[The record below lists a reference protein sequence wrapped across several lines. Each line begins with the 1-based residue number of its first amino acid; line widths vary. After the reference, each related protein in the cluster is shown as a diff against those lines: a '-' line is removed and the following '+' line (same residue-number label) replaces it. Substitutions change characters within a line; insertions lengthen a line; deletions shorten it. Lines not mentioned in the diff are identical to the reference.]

1 MQKYRGRHLIRSG
14 LIGVILVL
22 LVSMVGLQFDR
33 VWTLFTARSYQAL
46 FVEAGGLST
55 GDDVMISGIN
65 VGAVSDVSLS
75 HGKALVKFTIDGD
88 VRLAEQTTVR
98 IKTGSLLGKRVLN
111 VVSPPIEPGARP
123 LRMTDVIPTSRTASP
138 YSLNDALGDLTSNVT
153 ATDTDALNQSL
164 DTLAATLDRIAPQLG
179 PTFDSL
185 TRLSKTINTRDR
197 GLRDLLSSAS
207 DVTSILAKRSTQ
219 VNTLILNSDALI
231 SVLADRRQEIVDLLA
246 NTSAV
251 SQQLTALV
259 AENEKELAPTLD
271 RLNSVT
277 AMLEKN
283 NDNIV
288 NTMKGLNKYSVALGE
303 SVASGNYYNAFI
315 ANLMP
320 GQFIQ
325 PFLDSALGL
334 TPRAQLPLPHRERP

>member
-1 MQKYRGRHLIRSG
+1 MRKYEGKRLIRAGLLG
-14 LIGVILVL
+14 LILTVL
-22 LVSMVGLQFDR
+22 ISLVGLQFDK
-33 VWTLFTARSYQAL
+33 VWTQFTAKPYSAL
-46 FVEAGGLST
+46 FAEAGGLGS
-55 GDDVMISGIN
+55 GDDVMISGIV
-65 VGAVSDVSLS
+65 VGTVSNVSLS
-75 HGKALVKFTIDGD
+75 HGKALVKFTVDGD
-88 VRLAEQTTVR
+88 VRLGDETTVR
-98 IKTGSLLGKRVLN
+98 IKTGSLLGKRILN
-111 VVSPPIEPGARP
+111 VVSSGSRT
-123 LRMTDVIPTSRTASP
+123 LRSTDVIPVTRTSSP
-138 YSLNDALGDLTSNVT
+138 YSLTDALGDLTSNVT
-153 ATDTDALNQSL
+153 ATDTDALDQSL
-164 DTLAATLDRIAPQLG
+164 KTLASTLDQIAPQLG

-185 TRLSKTINTRDR
+185 SRLSRTINTRNT
-197 GLRDLLSSAS
+197 GLRDLLHTAS
-207 DVTSILAKRSTQ
+207 DVTGILAKRSAR
-219 VNTLILNSDALI
+219 VNSLILNSDALL
-231 SVLADRRQEIVDLLA
+231 SVLNEQRQEIVDLLA

-259 AENEKELAPTLD
+259 AENEAELAPTLD

-288 NTMKGLNKYSVALGE
+288 NAMKGLNKYSTALGE

>member
-1 MQKYRGRHLIRSG
+1 MRKYQGKRLIRAG
-14 LIGVILVL
+14 LMGVILTVL
-22 LVSMVGLQFDR
+22 ISLVGLQFDN
-33 VWTLFTARSYQAL
+33 VWTLFTAKSYSAL
-46 FVEAGGLST
+46 FAEAGGLGP

-65 VGAVSDVSLS
+65 VGTVSNVSLS
-75 HGKALVKFTIDGD
+75 HGKALVKFTIDGN
-88 VRLAEQTTVR
+88 VRLGDETTVR
-98 IKTGSLLGKRVLN
+98 IKTGSLLGKRVLT
-111 VVSPPIEPGARP
+111 VVSSGARP
-123 LRMTDVIPTSRTASP
+123 LRSTDVIPVTRTSSP
-138 YSLNDALGDLTSNVT
+138 YSLTDALGDLTSNVT
-153 ATDTDALNQSL
+153 DTDTDALNQSL
-164 DTLAATLDRIAPQLG
+164 KTLASTLDQIAPQLG

-185 TRLSKTINTRDR
+185 SRLSKSINTRNT
-197 GLRDLLSSAS
+197 GLRDLLRTAS
-207 DVTSILAKRSTQ
+207 DVTGVLAKRSDR
-219 VNTLILNSDALI
+219 VNALILNSDALL
-231 SVLADRRQEIVDLLA
+231 SVLNDQRQEIVDLLA

-259 AENEKELAPTLD
+259 AENERELAPTLD

-288 NTMKGLNKYSVALGE
+288 NAMKGLNKYSVALGE

>member
-1 MQKYRGRHLIRSG
+1 MQKYRGRNLMRAG
-14 LIGVILVL
+14 LLGAILVVL
-22 LVSMVGLQFDR
+22 ISLVGLQFDKL
-33 VWTLFTARSYQAL
+33 WTLYAAKSYHAL
-46 FVEAGGLST
+46 FAEAGGLGP

-65 VGAVSDVSLS
+65 VGRVSEVSLS
-75 HGKALVKFTIDGD
+75 HGKALVTFTIDGD
-88 VRLAEQTTVR
+88 VRLADQSTVR

-111 VVSPPIEPGARP
+111 VVSEGTRP
-123 LRMTDVIPTSRTASP
+123 LRTTDVIPVSHTSSP
-138 YSLNDALGDLTSNVT
+138 YSLTDALGDLSANV
-153 ATDTDALNQSL
+153 TDTDTGALNQSL
-164 DTLAATLDRIAPQLG
+164 DTLAATLGQVAPQLG

-185 TRLSKTINTRDR
+185 SRLSRTISTRNA
-197 GLRDLLSSAS
+197 GLRDLLSTAT
-207 DVTSILAKRSTQ
+207 DVTGILAKRSTQ

-251 SQQLTALV
+251 AQQLTALV

-271 RLNSVT
+271 RLNAVT
-277 AMLEKN
+277 AMLQKN

-288 NTMKGLNKYSVALGE
+288 NAMKGLNKYSVALGE

>member
-1 MQKYRGRHLIRSG
+1 MQKYRGKWLIRSG
-14 LIGVILVL
+14 LIGVVL
-22 LVSMVGLQFDR
+22 IVLVSLVGLQFDK
-33 VWTLFTARSYQAL
+33 VWTLFTAKSYQAI
-46 FVEAGGLST
+46 FVEAGGLGQ

-65 VGAVSDVSLS
+65 VGKVSDVSLA
-75 HGKALVKFTIDGD
+75 HGKALVKFTVDGS
-88 VRLAEQTTVR
+88 VRLADETTAR
-98 IKTGSLLGKRVLN
+98 IKTGSLLGKRILN
-111 VVSPPIEPGARP
+111 LVSEGSRT
-123 LRMTDVIPTSRTASP
+123 LRSTDVIPVTRTSSP
-138 YSLNDALGDLTSNVT
+138 YSLTDALGDLTSNVT
-153 ATDTDALNQSL
+153 TTDTDVLNQSL
-164 DTLAATLDRIAPQLG
+164 DTLASTLDQIAPQLG

-185 TRLSKTINTRDR
+185 SRLSKTINTRNT
-197 GLRDLLSSAS
+197 GLRDLLSTAS
-207 DVTSILAKRSTQ
+207 DVTGILAKRSER
-219 VNTLILNSDALI
+219 VNSLILNSDALV
-231 SVLADRRQEIVDLLA
+231 SVLSDQRQEIVDLLA

-259 AENEKELAPTLD
+259 AENEKELGPTLD

-288 NTMKGLNKYSVALGE
+288 NAMKGLNKYSVALGE